1 MTITIVL
8 NKIVG
13 EKIIEVEP
21 YMERLKG
28 SLAGIAELIGLPAA
42 HQT

>member
-28 SLAGIAELIGLPAA
+28 LLAGIADLIGLPAA
-42 HQT
+42 PQT